1 VLKEMIPSTSTF
13 RIAGAQAALAL
24 LILLAL
30 AGVAAADLKKAED
43 TRYRVRQ
50 VLTIQYSTK
59 YCDKDGGPSGTPINL
74 AYKVNSWSRRWS
86 RRSTRRS
93 VSTATFLAQANGFKC
108 DGDPVQD
115 RTESSWRPCFGC
127 DGNSRRWTPDYHGS
141 PGWPYI
147 YSAEDA
153 AIAPFWALR
162 FSLAGT
168 VSSRAR
174 ELGEICTRVTLFG
187 IAPSC

>member
-1 VLKEMIPSTSTF
+1 VLKEMVPSTSTF

-30 AGVAAADLKKAED
+30 AGVATADLKKAED

-59 YCDKDGGPSGTPINL
+59 YCDKDGGPSGTPVNF

-86 RRSTRRS
+86 RRSTRRR

-108 DGDPVQD
+108 DGDPFQD
-115 RTESSWRPCFGC
+115 RRASTWRPCFGC

-141 PGWPYI
+141 PAWPYI
-147 YSAEDA
+147 YSAEDPA
-153 AIAPFWALR
+153 VAPFWALR
-162 FSLAGT
+162 FSLTGT

-174 ELGEICTRVTLFG
+174 ERGEICTRVTLFG
-187 IAPSC
+187 TAPSC